1 MSFWDNDPKASP
13 AALKSDV
20 ALAAEGV
27 QTTLAAFER
36 AEASAATR
44 TSETARALVETLGSA
59 FDGALALAKQDRT
72 SSREA
77 VETALATQAEQ
88 AKALV
93 AQTEHLALRLAAA
106 VGALKIAAPV
116 VNVAPPD
123 LSGFTTALAAA
134 PPPPA
139 PTVVVDLGAV
149 AHAVDA
155 LGVLVERTLVAIKS
169 LMDRPQ
175 PEAVDI
181 ERDAHGRAMRLVA
194 VRAEVAAKVLRG

>member
-59 FDGALALAKQDRT
+59 FDEALTLAKQDRT
-72 SSREA
+72 VSREA
-77 VETALATQAEQ
+77 VNTALATQAEQ
-88 AKALV
+88 AKALA
-93 AQTEHLALRLAAA
+93 AQTEQLVVRLAAA

-123 LSGFTTALAAA
+123 LSGFTTALAASPQ
-134 PPPPA
+134 PP
-139 PTVVVDLGAV
+139 TIIDLGLV
-149 AHAVDA
+149 AHEVAA
-155 LGVLVERTLVAIKS
+155 LSAMVEKLLAAVERLADK
-169 LMDRPQ
+169 PQ
-175 PEAVDI
+175 PSSVEV
-181 ERDAHGRAMRLVA
+181 ERDAQGRP
-194 VRAEVAAKVLRG
+194 LRWVVKSGALR